1 MKRAAG
7 AILIAA
13 LALLLYRSTLL
24 PGLDFGDTPS
34 FQIMAGSPVVTP
46 RDAYPLYFA
55 IARPFVWTLG
65 DDRAHALNLAS
76 AVEAAATCF
85 VLVLLASELSG
96 SLLAGM
102 AAAGLFAGSY
112 TFWSQAIIAEVYA
125 LHMFF
130 IVLTLTL
137 FLRWDRQP
145 TDMRFACAL
154 AVYALGFG
162 NHLTMILLAPGLA
175 LFVAIRRGWRFLF
188 GRRTLVLAAVIAAAG
203 SLQYLWNLR
212 ALWLAPLPPAN
223 VAEGLRSFWFDVTK
237 TDWRTTMVLQV
248 PSAMAM
254 ERFRMYV
261 FDLHQQF
268 GWLGLVLAALG
279 VVYLMRTAARLAA
292 LLLTVYAVTLA
303 FALSYNVGDAHVFL
317 LPSHAIVAVLAAPGI
332 VSLGRL
338 AFGRRDAASVAIALA
353 VTAVAAMRIYIDY
366 PALDRSADRR
376 PTNLLQELTEGVDD
390 RHAVLLT
397 DLNWQ
402 IENGLNYFA
411 KDLRQDVAFAR
422 MSAVIRHVPEL
433 IRDNLAIGRQVV
445 LTARAAGALQVA
457 YGPLFSA
464 VPDPSTPV
472 LTLTG
477 RLRDLPAGTRYTL
490 CVLRPSR
497 EFILDESDLAATI
510 RLLTGDRVGAIRAG
524 DYIVVAGLVGEQPLL
539 VESSNRPFR
548 RNLTLQGVPVTVRM
562 DSWLAFDTIRR
573 MGFGH
578 VIAAR
583 RHTLIVEQGIS
594 FVAFDATG
602 HPLRTSY
609 SAGIFA
615 PQPRY
620 LARVLP

>member
-1 MKRAAG
+1 MKRAGG
-7 AILIAA
+7 AFLVAA

-55 IARPFVWTLG
+55 IGRLFVWSLG
-65 DDRAHALNLAS
+65 GDRAHALNLAS
-76 AVEAAATCF
+76 AAEAAATCF
-85 VLVLLASELSG
+85 VIVLLASELSG

-102 AAAGLFAGSY
+102 AVGWLFAGSY

-125 LHMFF
+125 LHIFF
-130 IVLTLTL
+130 VALTLVL

-145 TDMRFACAL
+145 TPARFACAL
-154 AVYALGFG
+154 AAYALGFG
-162 NHLTMILLAPGLA
+162 NHLTMILLAPGVA

-188 GRRTLVLAAVIAAAG
+188 SPWTLVLATVIAAAG
-203 SLQYLWNLR
+203 SLQYLWNLH
-212 ALWLAPLPPAN
+212 ALWLAPLPPASI
-223 VAEGLRSFWFDVTK
+223 AEGLRVFWVDVTK

-248 PSAMAM
+248 PSAMAT
-254 ERFRMYV
+254 ERFQMYA
-261 FDLHQQF
+261 FDLRQQF
-268 GWLGLVLAALG
+268 GWLGPVLAALG
-279 VVYLMRTAARLAA
+279 VVHLLQTAAHRAA
-292 LLLTVYAVTLA
+292 LLLTIYAVTLA
-303 FALSYNVGDAHVFL
+303 FALSYNVGDTHVFL
-317 LPSHAIVAVLAAPGI
+317 LPSHAIVAALAAPGI

-338 AFGRRDAASVAIALA
+338 ASGRRDAASASIALA
-353 VTAVAAMRIYIDY
+353 VTAVVAMRIYIDY

-376 PTNLLQELTEGVDD
+376 PTNFLQELTEGMDD

-402 IENGLNYFA
+402 VENGLNYFA

-422 MSAVIRHVPEL
+422 MPAVIRHAPEL

-445 LTARAAGALQVA
+445 LTERAAGALHAV
-457 YGPLFSA
+457 YGPLLSV
-464 VPDPSTPV
+464 VPDPSTPT
-472 LTLTG
+472 LTLAG
-477 RLRDLPAGTRYTL
+477 RLRDLPAGTRYAL

-497 EFILDESDLAATI
+497 EFMLDESDLAATI
-510 RLLTGDRVGAIRAG
+510 RLLTGDRVGTIRTG
-524 DYIVVAGLVGEQPLL
+524 DYTVVLGLVGEPPLL

-548 RNLTLQGVPVTVRM
+548 RDLTLQGVPVTVRM

-594 FVAFDATG
+594 FAAFDAAG
-602 HPLRTSY
+602 RALQTSY